1 MEEKAETKAESG
13 AARISYGSGPGR
25 GLWRCLLGKG
35 MSAVL
40 GLFLRARCV
49 FLGQMLL
56 TLLLWQAGNH
66 ALGLQPHCKQ
76 MSTFELFLPAHSGW
90 IWHPAA
96 WRGLIPGP
104 SLHQGSPSPGFPS
117 HSHLAII
124 HQQFVTLLVTILKLC
139 KPQKALHEVSV
150 FITYRP
156 LALNAFCSC

>member
-1 MEEKAETKAESG
+1 MPPGEGDVSSSRAVPESQMCFSG
-13 AARISYGSGPGR
+13 ADVAHAAVVAGR
-25 GLWRCLLGKG
+25 K
-35 MSAVL
+35 
-40 GLFLRARCV
+40 
-49 FLGQMLL
+49 
-56 TLLLWQAGNH
+56 H

-76 MSTFELFLPAHSGW
+76 MSTFELFLPARSGW

-104 SLHQGSPSPGFPS
+104 SLRQGSPSPGFPS

-124 HQQFVTLLVTILKLC
+124 YQQFVTLLVTILKLC